1 MKTTMQELIDWI
13 ECDNDNN
20 VYDICDMAKELLEK
34 EKKQIIN
41 AHLDGQS
48 LVSCKDEY
56 AEQYYNETFKSETI
70 VTEFRDNTIKV
81 EKFKKK

>member
-1 MKTTMQELIDWI
+1 MKTAMKELIDWI

-41 AHLDGQS
+41 AHFNGCEIGEMFNNENRAFIIDS
-48 LVSCKDEY
+48 K
-56 AEQYYNETFKSETI
+56 QYSNETFKSEI
-70 VTEFRDNTIKV
+70 
-81 EKFKKK
+81 